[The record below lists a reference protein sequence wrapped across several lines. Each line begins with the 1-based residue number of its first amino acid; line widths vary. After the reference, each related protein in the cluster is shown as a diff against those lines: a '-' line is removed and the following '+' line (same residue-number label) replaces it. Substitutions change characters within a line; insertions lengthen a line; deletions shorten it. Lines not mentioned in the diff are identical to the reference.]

1 MALRQSMLALAAVA
15 ALTVALAPHSDA
27 QPAGAPGTVRVQ
39 VVDGQGTPIEGINVE
54 LRRSPREAA
63 GGPGG
68 GDNPVA
74 PNSVAPGLPAPIP
87 LQNPGVLI
95 ATKPT
100 NAEGRVEFTN
110 VRPGSYR
117 VAAGNRQIG
126 RGFAP
131 VRVEPGKTHD
141 VKLEVKR
148 D

>member
-1 MALRQSMLALAAVA
+1 MNLRRSMLRLAALAALA
-15 ALTVALAPHSDA
+15 VALAPKADA
-27 QPAGAPGTVRVQ
+27 QPGGAPGVVRVQ
-39 VVDGQGTPIEGINVE
+39 VVDGQGNPIEGINVE

-74 PNSVAPGLPAPIP
+74 PNSVAPAAGQPIP

-131 VRVEPGKTHD
+131 VRVEAGKTHD
-141 VKLEVKR
+141 VRLEIKR